1 MSNSLQGGNEDTC
14 LTSFLLSRLETNE
27 LQNWRPYWV
36 DCNFILSINGTYG
49 VLLMI
54 LSMVMKR
61 SSDIDSPRRN
71 KRTRDSLD
79 LLHPVNTDRYASEND
94 RRARQRSPDT
104 RIFNRKSE
112 RSSNVYA
119 VKSDFGVDSYKGKR
133 TERNDEASIRVTN
146 FTRSAADHVL
156 RDKLNYEF
164 KKFGEINVRIVRH
177 GDERYAVVHFSNS
190 DDAIEAKRS
199 IENRGRAI
207 FLQDRALNL
216 QFSIPGS
223 RPRHFT
229 PDVSQQKSRF
239 SRGSPTRSKRDELA
253 IVEEDRRHR
262 KGERF
267 FSGKS
272 SVSLAALADEEDDP
286 KATRTLFVGNLES
299 SISRQDVRREFE
311 QFGVVED
318 VDIKRPIRGQGS
330 TYAFVKFID
339 LDVATKAKV
348 AMQGSF
354 FGRNRVKIGYGKSMP
369 TTRLWIG
376 GLGSWTSIMELERE
390 FDRFGAIRR
399 IDYNKGHDHAFILYD
414 SLDAASVAARE
425 MRGFKMDGRRLKIDF
440 AELTQGLEEYPDTLG
455 HLIDDRENQFTSPK
469 EQDEL
474 MTGESFKNVP
484 ERSVFKKERNNSD
497 GSGKWSDSVS
507 NHSFG
512 DEKQV
517 DEKNE
522 SWQWV
527 NEKEVKQKSQE
538 RSKYRGPHTPSPPE
552 NEKIPARNHRSKD
565 RGKSNEKH
573 KSGNEV
579 SRSYSPPAKRPR
591 KTSGPPPALSPQR
604 FGSIS
609 PKSKSRSASPVSER
623 NHKGDKY
630 RKEKDHEKNKNKGQ
644 ESNKKLQE
652 SEKSLSEKPALKSK
666 EIIPVEEPVSS
677 TSESLQD
684 IAKRFA
690 VAWRGSLTLKNS
702 SFPVRLHLIGGNPE
716 IVEVLLRSVPG
727 SSAPNTILRISQ
739 RLRLDQPKLEEV
751 SKRMNTAGASGYCM
765 LLALPG
771 VYGGDPPLDTE
782 TNTPTQQRPLRNLV
796 TYLKQKQAAGVVN
809 LINTSNLSPTNIKD
823 EGGVL
828 HAFPPC
834 QYSHDQLLKIA
845 PHLGQEAFNE
855 DHLVVVVI
863 RGTA

>member
-1 MSNSLQGGNEDTC
+1 
-14 LTSFLLSRLETNE
+14 
-27 LQNWRPYWV
+27 
-36 DCNFILSINGTYG
+36 
-49 VLLMI
+49 
-54 LSMVMKR
+54 MVMKR

-71 KRTRDSLD
+71 KRTRDSFD
-79 LLHPVNTDRYASEND
+79 VLHTVNVDRYSSENE
-94 RRARQRSPDT
+94 RRAREHSSLTRTFTRESDRSSHVHA
-104 RIFNRKSE
+104 IKSE
-112 RSSNVYA
+112 
-119 VKSDFGVDSYKGKR
+119 FGTDLYKGKR
-133 TERNDEASIRVTN
+133 TERDDEASIRVTN

-156 RDKLNYEF
+156 REKLNYEF
-164 KKFGEINVRIVRH
+164 KKFGEISVRIVRH
-177 GDERYAVVHFSNS
+177 GDERYAVVHFQNS
-190 DDAIEAKRS
+190 DDALEAKRS

-216 QFSIPGS
+216 QFYIPGGRS
-223 RPRHFT
+223 RHFT
-229 PDVSQQKSRF
+229 PDVFQQKSSF
-239 SRGSPTRSKRDELA
+239 SRALPTGSKRIELSV
-253 IVEEDRRHR
+253 VEKERRHH

-267 FSGKS
+267 FSGQ
-272 SVSLAALADEEDDP
+272 SVSSNALANEENDP

-348 AMQGSF
+348 AMQGSL

-376 GLGSWTSIMELERE
+376 GLGSWTSIVELERE

-425 MRGFKMDGRRLKIDF
+425 MRGFKMNGRRLKIDF

-455 HLIDDRENQFTSPK
+455 HLLDDGDNLTNPK
-469 EQDEL
+469 KPDEL
-474 MTGESFKNVP
+474 TSHESLKKSP
-484 ERSVFKKERNNSD
+484 ERKKIKRERNNSD
-497 GSGKWSDSVS
+497 GSGKWSDSLS
-507 NHSFG
+507 NHSIS
-512 DEKQV
+512 DAKQSSGKR
-517 DEKNE
+517 D
-522 SWQWV
+522 SLQWI
-527 NEKEVKQKSQE
+527 NEKEAKEKFVEKP
-538 RSKYRGPHTPSPPE
+538 KYRGPRTPSPPE
-552 NEKIPARNHRSKD
+552 DDKKISTRHSRSKE
-565 RGKSNEKH
+565 REKSREKH
-573 KSGNEV
+573 KSGNDL
-579 SRSYSPPAKRPR
+579 SRSHSSPAKRPR

-604 FGSIS
+604 FGSMS
-609 PKSKSRSASPVSER
+609 PKEKGHSASPVGEQ

-630 RKEKDHEKNKNKGQ
+630 HNEKDQDEYYKVEIKEKNQ
-644 ESNKKLQE
+644 ENENTE
-652 SEKSLSEKPALKSK
+652 SQISESK
-666 EIIPVEEPVSS
+666 EIVPVEEPVSS

-690 VAWRGSLTLKNS
+690 VAWRGSLILKNS

-716 IVEVLLRSVPG
+716 IVEVLLRSMPEN
-727 SSAPNTILRISQ
+727 SAPNTILRISQ

-771 VYGGDPPLDTE
+771 VHGGEPPLDTE

-809 LINTSNLSPTNIKD
+809 LMNTSNLSPTNIKE

-863 RGTA
+863 RGPA

>member
-1 MSNSLQGGNEDTC
+1 
-14 LTSFLLSRLETNE
+14 
-27 LQNWRPYWV
+27 
-36 DCNFILSINGTYG
+36 
-49 VLLMI
+49 
-54 LSMVMKR
+54 MVMKR
-61 SSDIDSPRRN
+61 NSDIDSPRRN
-71 KRTRDSLD
+71 KRTSEGLD
-79 LLHPVNTDRYASEND
+79 VLHMVNIDRYSSENE
-94 RRARQRSPDT
+94 RRAREHLPDT
-104 RIFNRKSE
+104 RTFKRKSE
-112 RSSNVYA
+112 RSSNVHT
-119 VKSDFGVDSYKGKR
+119 VKKEFGVDSYKGKR
-133 TERNDEASIRVTN
+133 TEIVNEASIRVSN

-156 RDKLNYEF
+156 REKLVYEF
-164 KKFGEINVRIVRH
+164 KKFGEISVRIVRH
-177 GDERYAVVHFSNS
+177 DDERYAVVYFRNS
-190 DDAIEAKRS
+190 DDAVEAKRS

-216 QFSIPGS
+216 QFSIPS
-223 RPRHFT
+223 SQLRRFT
-229 PDVSQQKSRF
+229 PDVFHQKGRF

-253 IVEEDRRHR
+253 LAQEKHR
-262 KGERF
+262 TTKGERF
-267 FSGKS
+267 FCDESTIS
-272 SVSLAALADEEDDP
+272 SAALAHEGDDP

-299 SISRQDVRREFE
+299 SISRQDVRRQFE
-311 QFGVVED
+311 RYGVVED

-354 FGRNRVKIGYGKSMP
+354 FGRNQVKIGYGKSMP

-376 GLGSWTSIMELERE
+376 GLGSWTSIVELERE

-425 MRGFKMDGRRLKIDF
+425 MRGFQLNGRRLKIDF
-440 AELTQGLEEYPDTLG
+440 AELTQGFEEYPDTLG
-455 HLIDDRENQFTSPK
+455 HLVEDRENQFTTPQKTS
-469 EQDEL
+469 
-474 MTGESFKNVP
+474 GESLKKSP
-484 ERSVFKKERNNSD
+484 DEKVFKRERNNSD
-497 GSGKWSDSVS
+497 GSGKLSDSVS
-507 NHSFG
+507 NYTGGKH
-512 DEKQV
+512 
-517 DEKNE
+517 E
-522 SWQWV
+522 SWQGID
-527 NEKEVKQKSQE
+527 EKKPKQKSEE
-538 RSKYRGPHTPSPPE
+538 RPKYRGPRTPSPPE
-552 NEKIPARNHRSKD
+552 NAKPSARNHRSKN
-565 RGKSNEKH
+565 RAKSGEKH
-573 KSGNEV
+573 KSGNRV
-579 SRSYSPPAKRPR
+579 SRSQSPPAKRPR

-604 FGSIS
+604 FGSVS
-609 PKSKSRSASPVSER
+609 PKRQSFSASPVSDV
-623 NHKGDKY
+623 NHTDDKSS
-630 RKEKDHEKNKNKGQ
+630 KEKDQERNQHKNEETKEKIQDNENI
-644 ESNKKLQE
+644 E
-652 SEKSLSEKPALKSK
+652 SEKPTSESK
-666 EIIPVEEPVSS
+666 EIVPVEESISS

-690 VAWRGSLTLKNS
+690 VAWRGSLILKSS

-716 IVEVLLRSVPG
+716 IVEVLLRNIPG
-727 SSAPNTILRISQ
+727 NSAPNTVLRISQ

-771 VYGGDPPLDTE
+771 VHGGELPLDTE
-782 TNTPTQQRPLRNLV
+782 TNMPTQQRPLRNLV

-809 LINTSNLSPTNIKD
+809 LISTNSLSSTNLKD

-855 DHLVVVVI
+855 DHLLVVVI

>member
-1 MSNSLQGGNEDTC
+1 
-14 LTSFLLSRLETNE
+14 
-27 LQNWRPYWV
+27 
-36 DCNFILSINGTYG
+36 
-49 VLLMI
+49 MI

-79 LLHPVNTDRYASEND
+79 LLHTVNIDRYASEND
-94 RRARQRSPDT
+94 RRTRERLPDT
-104 RIFNRKSE
+104 RTFNRKSE
-112 RSSNVYA
+112 RYSHVYA
-119 VKSDFGVDSYKGKR
+119 VKSDFGADSYKGKR

-146 FTRSAADHVL
+146 FTRGAADHVL

-164 KKFGEINVRIVRH
+164 KKFGEINVQIVRR
-177 GDERYAVVHFSNS
+177 GDERYAVVQFSNC

-207 FLQDRALNL
+207 FLQDRELNL

-229 PDVSQQKSRF
+229 PPMPQQKSRF

-267 FSGKS
+267 VSGKS
-272 SVSLAALADEEDDP
+272 SVSLAALTDEEDDP

-376 GLGSWTSIMELERE
+376 GLGSWTSIIELERE

-469 EQDEL
+469 QDEL
-474 MTGESFKNVP
+474 TSGESFKKASETNLV
-484 ERSVFKKERNNSD
+484 KKERNNSN

-512 DEKQV
+512 NVKQI
-517 DEKNE
+517 DGKNE
-522 SWQWV
+522 SWSWV
-527 NEKEVKQKSQE
+527 NEKEVKQKLEE
-538 RSKYRGPHTPSPPE
+538 RSKYFVLHTPLAPE
-552 NEKIPARNHRSKD
+552 NEKLPPRNHRSRD
-565 RGKSNEKH
+565 RGKNNEKH
-573 KSGNEV
+573 KSGDGV
-579 SRSYSPPAKRPR
+579 SRSYSPPVKRLR

-604 FGSIS
+604 FGSVS
-609 PKSKSRSASPVSER
+609 PKSKSRSASPVSE
-623 NHKGDKY
+623 KIDKHQ
-630 RKEKDHEKNKNKGQ
+630 KENDQEKNKQKSHGSD
-644 ESNKKLQE
+644 EKIQE
-652 SEKSLSEKPALKSK
+652 SEKNISEKPSPQSK
-666 EIIPVEEPVSS
+666 EIIPAEEPVSS

-727 SSAPNTILRISQ
+727 SSAPNTVLRISQ

-845 PHLGQEAFNE
+845 PHLCQEAFNE

>member
-1 MSNSLQGGNEDTC
+1 
-14 LTSFLLSRLETNE
+14 
-27 LQNWRPYWV
+27 
-36 DCNFILSINGTYG
+36 
-49 VLLMI
+49 
-54 LSMVMKR
+54 MVMKR

-71 KRTRDSLD
+71 KRTSDGLD
-79 LLHPVNTDRYASEND
+79 VLHMVNIDRYASENE
-94 RRARQRSPDT
+94 RRAREHLPDT
-104 RIFNRKSE
+104 RTFNRKGE
-112 RSSNVYA
+112 RSSHVHT
-119 VKSDFGVDSYKGKR
+119 VKSEFGADSYKGKR
-133 TERNDEASIRVTN
+133 TEIVNEASIRVTN

-156 RDKLNYEF
+156 REKLNYEF
-164 KKFGEINVRIVRH
+164 KKFGEISVRIVRH
-177 GDERYAVVHFSNS
+177 GDERCAVVYFRNS
-190 DDAIEAKRS
+190 DDAVEAKRS

-223 RPRHFT
+223 RLKRFT
-229 PDVSQQKSRF
+229 PDLLQQKSRF
-239 SRGSPTRSKRDELA
+239 PRDSPTLA
-253 IVEEDRRHR
+253 IVDEEQRHR
-262 KGERF
+262 IKGERF
-267 FSGKS
+267 FSDQS
-272 SVSLAALADEEDDP
+272 SVSSAALADEGDDP
-286 KATRTLFVGNLES
+286 KATRTLFVGNLEG
-299 SISRQDVRREFE
+299 SISRQDVRGQFE
-311 QFGVVED
+311 RFGVVED

-348 AMQGSF
+348 AMQGCF

-376 GLGSWTSIMELERE
+376 GLGSWTSIVELERE

-425 MRGFKMDGRRLKIDF
+425 MRGFKMNGRRLKIDF

-455 HLIDDRENQFTSPK
+455 HLVEDRENQFTSPK
-469 EQDEL
+469 KQDEL
-474 MTGESFKNVP
+474 TSGESFKKSP
-484 ERSVFKKERNNSD
+484 ERKASKRERNSSD

-507 NHSFG
+507 NYSLN
-512 DEKQV
+512 DAKQSGGKR
-517 DEKNE
+517 D
-522 SWQWV
+522 SWQWS
-527 NEKEVKQKSQE
+527 NEKEVKQKSE
-538 RSKYRGPHTPSPPE
+538 DRPKYRGPRTPSPPV
-552 NEKIPARNHRSKD
+552 NEKQPARNHRSKD
-565 RGKSNEKH
+565 RTKSREKH
-573 KSGNEV
+573 KSGNGV
-579 SRSYSPPAKRPR
+579 SRSHSPPAKRPR

-609 PKSKSRSASPVSER
+609 PKRKSRSASPVSEGST
-623 NHKGDKY
+623 KDDKY
-630 RKEKDHEKNKNKGQ
+630 HKEKEKVPDNEDVG
-644 ESNKKLQE
+644 
-652 SEKSLSEKPALKSK
+652 SEIPASESK
-666 EIIPVEEPVSS
+666 EIVPVEEPLSS

-690 VAWRGSLTLKNS
+690 VAWRGSLILKNS

-716 IVEVLLRSVPG
+716 IVEVLLRNVPG
-727 SSAPNTILRISQ
+727 NSAPNTVLRISQ

-771 VYGGDPPLDTE
+771 VHGGEPPLDTE

-809 LINTSNLSPTNIKD
+809 LISTSNLSPTNIKD

-863 RGTA
+863 RGPA

>member
-1 MSNSLQGGNEDTC
+1 
-14 LTSFLLSRLETNE
+14 
-27 LQNWRPYWV
+27 
-36 DCNFILSINGTYG
+36 
-49 VLLMI
+49 
-54 LSMVMKR
+54 MVMKR
-61 SSDIDSPRRN
+61 GSDIDSPRRN
-71 KRTRDSLD
+71 KRTSDGLEV
-79 LLHPVNTDRYASEND
+79 LHMVNIDRYSSENE
-94 RRARQRSPDT
+94 RRAREHSPDT
-104 RIFNRKSE
+104 RIFNRKGE
-112 RSSNVYA
+112 RSSHIHT
-119 VKSDFGVDSYKGKR
+119 VKSAFEADSYKEKR
-133 TERNDEASIRVTN
+133 TERVNEASIRVTN

-156 RDKLNYEF
+156 REKLNYEF
-164 KKFGEINVRIVRH
+164 KKFGEISVRIVRH
-177 GDERYAVVHFSNS
+177 DDERYAVVYFQNS

-223 RPRHFT
+223 RLRYLT
-229 PDVSQQKSRF
+229 PDVLQQKSRF
-239 SRGSPTRSKRDELA
+239 SRGSPTRSKRDELE
-253 IVEEDRRHR
+253 VVGEERRHHI

-267 FSGKS
+267 FSGQS
-272 SVSLAALADEEDDP
+272 SISSAALAVEGDDP

-354 FGRNRVKIGYGKSMP
+354 FGRNQVKIGYGKSMP

-376 GLGSWTSIMELERE
+376 GLGSWTSIVELERE

-425 MRGFKMDGRRLKIDF
+425 MRGFKMNGRRLKLDF
-440 AELTQGLEEYPDTLG
+440 AELTQGLEEYPETLG
-455 HLIDDRENQFTSPK
+455 HLVEDRENQLTSQK
-469 EQDEL
+469 NQDAL
-474 MTGESFKNVP
+474 TSGESFKKSP
-484 ERSVFKKERNNSD
+484 ERKVFKRERNNSD
-497 GSGKWSDSVS
+497 GSGKWSDSMS
-507 NHSFG
+507 NLSFN
-512 DEKQV
+512 DAKQSGGKR
-517 DEKNE
+517 D
-522 SWQWV
+522 SWQWIH
-527 NEKEVKQKSQE
+527 EKDTKQKSEE
-538 RSKYRGPHTPSPPE
+538 RPKFRGPRTPSPPE
-552 NEKIPARNHRSKD
+552 NEKLPARNHRSKD
-565 RGKSNEKH
+565 RAKSREKN
-573 KSGNEV
+573 KSGNGV
-579 SRSYSPPAKRPR
+579 SRSRSPPSKRPR

-609 PKSKSRSASPVSER
+609 PKRKSHSASPVSER
-623 NHKGDKY
+623 NYKPVDKY
-630 RKEKDHEKNKNKGQ
+630 HKEKDQEKDKYKDQDRKEKTQDN
-644 ESNKKLQE
+644 ESIE
-652 SEKSLSEKPALKSK
+652 SEKPASESK
-666 EIIPVEEPVSS
+666 EIVPVEEPVSS

-690 VAWRGSLTLKNS
+690 VAWRGSLILKSS

-716 IVEVLLRSVPG
+716 IVEVLLRNVPG
-727 SSAPNTILRISQ
+727 NSAPNTVLRISQ

-751 SKRMNTAGASGYCM
+751 SKRMNTAGACGYCM

-771 VYGGDPPLDTE
+771 VHGGEPPLDTE
-782 TNTPTQQRPLRNLV
+782 TNMPTQQRPLRNLV

-809 LINTSNLSPTNIKD
+809 LINTNNLSPTNIKD
-823 EGGVL
+823 EDGVL